1 MDELSTIAHVIFG
14 GEVKKH
20 RENFYTLQ
28 KQLRQAHMAQSY
40 EVYASVAYLVAMI
53 VGFIGAIFGV
63 LIAFL
68 ILRAVSAGGN
78 FTNVH
83 LPDTLSWLMPFT
95 DVIVIFIGMALMAVL
110 GYYITYTVIMII
122 PAFNASDRKSKI
134 NKQLPYAVTFMYALS
149 KGGMDIIS
157 ILRSLNAAE
166 STYGEISREVG
177 LIIRD
182 MDYFGSDLRTA
193 ILNCVSQTPSNYLQ
207 DLLTNLLSVVD
218 SGGDVTTYLDGKTD
232 QYLQRVMQDQKSFLE
247 MLGLIAESYVTAF
260 VAGPLFI
267 IIMESVMA
275 IMNGSSPTIL
285 YVIVYGMLPLGSIMF
300 IVLISILTPSDDAAA
315 SKFVTHVT
323 NYYDAVQV
331 EKSDLP
337 DGEEKKLIE
346 KIKENKKNLKF
357 KEFLSNPLGP
367 IREDPTLTLAISVP
381 AAILF
386 ALLYIMVTFSDMTT
400 AFSQVSTIQY
410 NIMIGTTKDLGDPF
424 MVYGPI
430 IGYFDDIVVFMTL
443 IIIIP
448 LSYYYEKKQRRAKK
462 IASEMPDFLKKLS
475 STNETG
481 MTLMQSI
488 TLISGSNF
496 GSLSNEIKKI
506 WRSLQWGT
514 DINTALKKFA
524 NALNTSM
531 STRVITLITK
541 ASESSGDIKDVLNV
555 AANDAK
561 IGEDMRRERS
571 DGMLIYVV
579 IIFISFVVF
588 IYCVYTLSS
597 SFLPVMA
604 TAATSSASSG
614 TSQAAGTAFIQSFN
628 PDDYLRLFFH
638 AAIIQGFFAGLLA
651 GTMGEGKWLSGL
663 KYSIFMML
671 IAYVMFAL
679 LI

>member
-1 MDELSTIAHVIFG
+1 MDELSTIALMIFG

-40 EVYASVAYLVAMI
+40 EVYASVAYLVGMI

-63 LIAFL
+63 VIAFL
-68 ILRAVSAGGN
+68 ILRVVNANGN

-83 LPDTLSWLMPFT
+83 MPDTLTWITPFT
-95 DVIVIFIGMALMAVL
+95 DVIVIFMGMALMAIF
-110 GYYITYTVIMII
+110 GYYITYTVILFI
-122 PAFNASDRKSKI
+122 PSLNASDRKSKI

-157 ILRSLNAAE
+157 ILRSLNDAE

-182 MDYFGSDLRTA
+182 MDYFGCDLRTA

-207 DLLTNLLSVVD
+207 DLLTNLLSVID

-285 YVIVYGMLPLGSIMF
+285 YVIVYGMLPLGSVMF

-315 SKFVTHVT
+315 SKFTTHVI
-323 NYYDAVQV
+323 NFYDTVHA
-331 EKSDLP
+331 EKSDLSEL
-337 DGEEKKLIE
+337 EEKKLIE
-346 KIKENKKNLKF
+346 KIHENKKNLKF
-357 KEFLSNPLGP
+357 KEFLANPIAP
-367 IREDPTLTLAISVP
+367 IREDPTLSLAISVP
-381 AAILF
+381 VAIIFAILF
-386 ALLYIMVTFSDMTT
+386 IIVTFSDLTG
-400 AFSQVSTIQY
+400 AFSKVSDIQY
-410 NIMIGTTKDLGDPF
+410 QIMIGATKDLGDPF

-430 IGYFDDIVVFMTL
+430 IGYFDDIIIFMTL

-448 LSYYYEKKQRRAKK
+448 LSYFFEKKQRRAKK

-506 WRSLQWGT
+506 WRNLQWGT

-604 TAATSSASSG
+604 TAATSSADAG
-614 TSQAAGTAFIQSFN
+614 TSQAAGTSFIQSFN

-651 GTMGEGKWLSGL
+651 GTMGEGKWMSGL
-663 KYSIFMML
+663 KYSIFMMI